1 MSDSV
6 APTLPSPA
14 PVAVAWPKDRLLL
27 STEVPRLDGPV
38 KVDGRAKYSYDIQ
51 FPDLLYGRI
60 LRSPHAAANI
70 RRIDVERAR
79 ALPGVRAVLLI
90 AKEGSRIRYAGEEV
104 VAVAAV
110 SKQVADDA
118 LKLIAVDYEVLPH
131 VVNVQAARAADA
143 PRVFDKAE
151 NIGTGKAKTRGN
163 VDQAFADAA
172 FVVEGEYRTPVQLH
186 ACLETHGLTAKWDGD
201 ELTVWASTQGISS
214 VREDLVS
221 YLGIPASK
229 VRCISEYM
237 GGGFGGKFGAG
248 VEGGAAAKLA
258 RDAGAPVKMLLDRKA
273 EFLAVGNRP
282 NTVQNLKLGAD
293 KDGKLLAFRCEG
305 YGTGGLSGGGA
316 SSEGGGGGVAWPAP
330 YIYPVPNASTD
341 IVRVLTNTGAGRAFR
356 APQHPPASFGM
367 ESIMDLLAAKMELDP
382 LELRLR
388 NDPNKTRQEEYR
400 IGAERFGWKEKY
412 HPPGKGPAKG
422 PLRRGVGLA
431 CANWGAGGSGSKAE
445 CQIHPDG
452 GVEVRCGTQDL
463 GTGARTV
470 MAIIAA
476 ETFGLRPEQIT
487 AKLGDTAFPP
497 SPGSG
502 GSTTSPSI
510 SPAVRVACVNALN
523 ALNLRVG
530 ESGTWAER
538 CARLGV
544 ESVVEHGAWQPGLSG
559 AGVGGVQFAEV
570 EVDTE
575 TGQVRVVHFTCV
587 QDAGLIVN
595 KMAATSQTNGGVIQ
609 GIGYALFEERVMD
622 DQTGVMLNVNFET
635 YKLPNIADIPTID
648 VYFLDQPGAR
658 RAGTGRGRAYPGGG
672 GGGKRGVQRA
682 GRAGARA
689 AHDTRPGAGGF
700 GGCLTLFSTKCARS
714 RHPGPETA

>member
-1 MSDSV
+1 MAGS
-6 APTLPSPA
+6 L
-14 PVAVAWPKDRLLL
+14 
-27 STEVPRLDGPV
+27 
-38 KVDGRAKYSYDIQ
+38 
-51 FPDLLYGRI
+51 
-60 LRSPHAAANI
+60 H
-70 RRIDVERAR
+70 
-79 ALPGVRAVLLI
+79 LPG
-90 AKEGSRIRYAGEEV
+90 AK
-104 VAVAAV
+104 
-110 SKQVADDA
+110 
-118 LKLIAVDYEVLPH
+118 
-131 VVNVQAARAADA
+131 
-143 PRVFDKAE
+143 
-151 NIGTGKAKTRGN
+151 
-163 VDQAFADAA
+163 FA
-172 FVVEGEYRTPVQLH
+172 T
-186 ACLETHGLTAKWDGD
+186 
-201 ELTVWASTQGISS
+201 
-214 VREDLVS
+214 
-221 YLGIPASK
+221 
-229 VRCISEYM
+229 
-237 GGGFGGKFGAG
+237 
-248 VEGGAAAKLA
+248 
-258 RDAGAPVKMLLDRKA
+258 
-273 EFLAVGNRP
+273 
-282 NTVQNLKLGAD
+282 
-293 KDGKLLAFRCEG
+293 
-305 YGTGGLSGGGA
+305 
-316 SSEGGGGGVAWPAP
+316 
-330 YIYPVPNASTD
+330 TD

-412 HPPGKGPAKG
+412 HPPGKGPANG

-530 ESGTWAER
+530 ETGTWAER

-544 ESVVEHGAWQPGLSG
+544 EGVVEHGAWQPGLSG

-575 TGQVRVVHFTCV
+575 TGQVRVIHFTCV

-648 VYFLDQPGAR
+648 VYFLDQSE
-658 RAGTGRGRAYPGGG
+658 
-672 GGGKRGVQRA
+672 RGVLGLAEAVHIPAAAAVANAVFNALGVQVRELPMTP
-682 GRAGARA
+682 ARVLA
-689 AHDTRPGAGGF
+689 A
-700 GGCLTLFSTKCARS
+700 L
-714 RHPGPETA
+714 EVV